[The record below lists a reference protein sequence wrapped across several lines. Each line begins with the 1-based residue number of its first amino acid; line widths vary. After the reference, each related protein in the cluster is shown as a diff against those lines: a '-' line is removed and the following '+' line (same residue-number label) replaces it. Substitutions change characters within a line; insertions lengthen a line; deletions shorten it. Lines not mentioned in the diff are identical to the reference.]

1 MSHYD
6 SSGNYVLTR
15 IGHTVGCFDALLAAT
30 APGFPPREIQ
40 PYELWMIAARSGS
53 TGSDP
58 IPATL
63 TLKRGHCSTT
73 DLYHWK
79 SNACDVT
86 LLALDNS
93 GREVARYQLVQSWP
107 DHWLRQAA
115 KIDGFAIKQQ
125 VLPGVKPGGVNEL
138 SMDDTAGA
146 EKVLIEEMSLNYVS
160 MRRF

>member
-15 IGHTVGCFDALLAAT
+15 VGHAVGRFDALLAAT
-30 APGFPPREIQ
+30 APGFPPREVQ

-53 TGSDP
+53 AGSDP
-58 IPATL
+58 VLATL
-63 TLKRGHCSTT
+63 TFKRGHCSIA

-79 SNACDVT
+79 SNPWDVT

-93 GREVARYQLVQSWP
+93 GREVARYQLVKSWP

-160 MRRF
+160 MRRL